1 MAKATIVRFDEIRKD
16 NTHIFRIIEPRNSDL
31 IESVNDHLCVA
42 SFENGEVTIWPSL
55 GLHMK
60 NFAELIAGCF
70 DEKSNFATE
79 LFKGYDV
86 PHHKRF
92 TSIKFDFNSIIITVT
107 NENADADKIFDEW
120 KAAFEQMQANAEKR
134 RLELEAMK
142 TPE

>member
-16 NTHIFRIIEPRNSDL
+16 NTRIFRIIEPKILDL
-31 IESVNDHLCVA
+31 IECKNDYLCVG
-42 SFENGEVTIWPSL
+42 SFENGEVTVYAMLDI
-55 GLHMK
+55 K
-60 NFAELIAGCF
+60 TFAKIIAGCF

-79 LFKGYDV
+79 LLKGYDV
-86 PHHKRF
+86 HTTF
-92 TSIKFDFNSIIITVT
+92 TSIKFKFNGVLVTVT
-107 NENADADKIFDEW
+107 KENADADKIFDEW